1 MCILTYP
8 SLCGYYDLHLVL
20 KYIGMPSDM
29 TLTLFPA
36 VSSELVMPDDL
47 DDGVSMSRF
56 ERVAAPGDN
65 CSMDGSG
72 LDGPEGNVDSN
83 DDCSPHPNFVSMI
96 K

>member
-1 MCILTYP
+1 
-8 SLCGYYDLHLVL
+8 
-20 KYIGMPSDM
+20 MPSDM

-72 LDGPEGNVDSN
+72 LDEPNNDIGPEGNVDSN